1 MATTRTANTHWEGYL
16 LEGKGT
22 VSLSSS
28 NIGTYDVSS
37 SGCPR
42 YGQDGTRRW

>member
-1 MATTRTANTHWEGYL
+1 MATTRTANTHWEGNL

-28 NIGTYDVSS
+28 YIGTYDVSS
-37 SGCPR
+37 SGCP
-42 YGQDGTRRW
+42 